1 MARSCFRKSTGANGR
16 GKHYD
21 RVVAKLLRCDDREYV
36 NVEIVFL
43 SDGVKRLPLGSSA
56 TTYLMSTL
64 NVSFKDNSQYW
75 YETLL

>member
-1 MARSCFRKSTGANGR
+1 MAQSCFRNSPRHNGR
-16 GKHYD
+16 GKHYN
-21 RVVAKLLRCDDREYV
+21 RVVAKLLHCDDRAYV

-43 SDGVKRLPLGSSA
+43 VDGVKRLPLGSSA